1 MFESSDPE
9 RLTED
14 PREMAKAAADV
25 VMVAPRTTAT
35 GSFMVSF
42 LFFVVLRSCGEWRDF
57 GAFVSA
63 GCAGAQQ

>member
-42 LFFVVLRSCGEWRDF
+42 LCLVVISWFEGVR
-57 GAFVSA
+57 
-63 GCAGAQQ
+63 